1 MALLDVVNMSDAQRE
16 QRRELDEAA
25 FRSVEAYCGSG
36 TPRTKAITKAAGSLG
51 MKRNDVIAGY
61 WRHVRREQ
69 AAPAPRRRK
78 VGR

>member
-16 QRRELDEAA
+16 KRREMDEAA
-25 FRSVEAYCGSG
+25 FRSVEAYCASG

-69 AAPAPRRRK
+69 FGHAPRRRK
-78 VGR
+78 RGR

>member
-1 MALLDVVNMSDAQRE
+1 VALLDVVNMSDAQRE

-25 FRSVEAYCGSG
+25 FLSVEAYCGSG